1 MAEEQED
8 YTVRK
13 KGNEVSKRTTGGSRS
28 YSKTFDYSAVDE
40 ARKSR
45 ADAGTTKASAASA
58 AFSGDITK
66 AIAAGTTIRSLQQKA
81 REAEAQGVRT
91 RSFSTRSSDPG
102 KSSTTK
108 NDTYDVDGHK
118 TGHVFPPQKKD
129 KD

>member
-1 MAEEQED
+1 MAKEEED

-13 KGNEVSKRTTGGSRS
+13 KGREVSKGTTGGSRS
-28 YSKTFDYSAVDE
+28 FSKSFDHSAVDE

-45 ADAGTTKASAASA
+45 ADAGAATAAAGAA
-58 AFSGDITK
+58 AFAGDIGK

-102 KSSTTK
+102 KSAK
-108 NDTYDVDGHK
+108 IKADEYNVDGHK
-118 TGHVFPPQKKD
+118 TGHVFPPKKD
-129 KD
+129 